1 MMRRVWTSFLFLFL
15 ATLASVATAQ
25 DTPKTLDQIVAMLVS
40 DDVDTR
46 REARVLL
53 EQYLEALDPAR
64 QKDEIGKLCAKLWP
78 ADYREQLGLAIAL
91 SQLKTPWESSRQ
103 DDDIQKLYT
112 LMQQTKDDTLRRYL
126 DDALANAKGLY
137 FDAINDYNTI
147 DERDLDGEIARIR
160 EVTAKFRRMAA
171 MSESV
176 YSGNAVFYLGQY
188 LARLATIF
196 GGRDESLNARLIAG
210 SDKAFEQ
217 YMDQAKGGAYRRPAF
232 LHDAFFYRALNQ
244 VIAGKPAQAIELLK
258 RIPDTDDD
266 RIYVYQ
272 FFYSKDEDTIVD
284 RTVNGGRLIKATID
298 YLSNNRDDPI
308 GNQMKLVKNIGG
320 LKLK

>member
-1 MMRRVWTSFLFLFL
+1 MRRAWASLLFLVL
-15 ATLASVATAQ
+15 ATLAPVATAQ
-25 DTPKTLDQIVAMLVS
+25 DAPKSLDQIVAMLVS

-53 EQYLEALDPAR
+53 EEYLEALDPAQ
-64 QKDEIGKLCAKLWP
+64 QKDEIGKLCARLWP
-78 ADYREQLGLAIAL
+78 ADYREQLGLAVAL
-91 SQLKTPWESSRQ
+91 SQLKTPWESNRQ
-103 DDDIQKLYT
+103 DDDIRKLYA
-112 LMQQTKDDTLRRYL
+112 LMLQTKDDTLRRYL

-147 DERDLDGEIARIR
+147 NDRDLDGEIGRIR
-160 EVTAKFRRMAA
+160 EVTAKFQRMAA
-171 MSESV
+171 LSDSV

-196 GGRDESLNARLIAG
+196 GSRDEGLNARLLAG

-217 YMDQAKGGAYRRPAF
+217 YMDQARAGAYRRPAF

-244 VIAGKPAQAIELLK
+244 VIAGEPRRAIALLK
-258 RIPDTDDD
+258 QVPDTQDE

-284 RTVNGGRLIKATID
+284 RTIDGRRLIEATID
-298 YLSNNRDDPI
+298 YLADNRNDPI
-308 GNQMKLVKNIGG
+308 GKQLRLVKAISGV
-320 LKLK
+320 KLK